1 MHMHRTETK
10 LIQDRLKLLSM
21 SQLQVIVQAASE
33 AAPELQDRIQSNL
46 GRQGHQ
52 DLQGLDLLQVSN
64 FLTEHML
71 RSEINQY
78 RNQLI
83 VLRDQGQ
90 LTGSSELEKHWIA
103 SLHLKNSADLYNH
116 IQTLKPQKLK
126 ELYQWLRQQERGSSP
141 PTNPVRPDGSIAA
154 DQLVDMAI
162 EALTDHQMVEF
173 MAKSLH

>member
-1 MHMHRTETK
+1 
-10 LIQDRLKLLSM
+10 M
-21 SQLQVIVQAASE
+21 SQLQVLVQAASE
-33 AAPELQDRIQSNL
+33 AAPEIQDRIQSNM
-46 GRQGHQ
+46 GSQGHR

-90 LTGSSELEKHWIA
+90 LTGSSELEKNWIA
-103 SLHLKNSADLYNH
+103 SLHLKTSEDLYNH
-116 IQTLKPQKLK
+116 IQTLNPQKLK
-126 ELYQWLRQQERGSSP
+126 DLHQWLRQQESGGSP

-154 DQLVDMAI
+154 EQLVDMAI
-162 EALTDHQMVEF
+162 EALTDHQMVGF
-173 MAKSLH
+173 MAESLN

>member
-1 MHMHRTETK
+1 M
-10 LIQDRLKLLSM
+10 
-21 SQLQVIVQAASE
+21 QAASE
-33 AAPELQDRIQSNL
+33 AAPEIQDRIQSNM
-46 GRQGHQ
+46 GSQGHR

-90 LTGSSELEKHWIA
+90 LTGSSELEKNWIA
-103 SLHLKNSADLYNH
+103 SLHLKTSEDLYNH
-116 IQTLKPQKLK
+116 IQTLNPQKLK
-126 ELYQWLRQQERGSSP
+126 DLHQWLRQQESGGSP

-154 DQLVDMAI
+154 EQLVDMAI
-162 EALTDHQMVEF
+162 EALTDHQMVGF
-173 MAKSLH
+173 MAESLN